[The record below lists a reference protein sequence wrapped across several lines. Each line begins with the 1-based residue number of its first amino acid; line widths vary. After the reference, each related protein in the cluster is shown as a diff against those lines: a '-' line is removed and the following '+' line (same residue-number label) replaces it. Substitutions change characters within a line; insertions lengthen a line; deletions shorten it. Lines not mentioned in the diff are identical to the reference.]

1 MISEYFGGVDTRTVK
16 AHNAP
21 LVVTDM
27 GLNAFS
33 AVRAAEDFGD
43 SGLIEQASERI
54 DLQEMRRRPLSFE
67 ERSEQA
73 PEAAGDG
80 RAA

>member
-1 MISEYFGGVDTRTVK
+1 MREGIVLMFDDAGR
-16 AHNAP
+16 
-21 LVVTDM
+21 L
-27 GLNAFS
+27 
-33 AVRAAEDFGD
+33 AEME
-43 SGLIEQASERI
+43 IEQASERI